1 MNLTE
6 ILTAIKGSTALS
18 NPRTTFMGAMS
29 VLGGVASLLHMQIN
43 GVTFTGDPWSMI
55 VFGLGFIFAKDGAT
69 HSTIAQVE
77 KATVVAAAKS
87 DTVKAEDLPPKP

>member
-1 MNLTE
+1 MNFADMLT
-6 ILTAIKGSTALS
+6 TIKGSTAVS
-18 NPRTTFMGAMS
+18 NPRTTFMGTMS
-29 VLGGVASLLHMQIN
+29 ILAGVASLLHVQIN
-43 GVTFTGDPWSMI
+43 GVAFTGDPWSMI
-55 VFGLGFIFAKDGAT
+55 VFGLGLIFAKDGAT